1 MGEAAAQVQTVVS
14 RLLHEVER
22 EEDEVTRKVK
32 REAEE

>member
-1 MGEAAAQVQTVVS
+1 VQAAAS
-14 RLLHEVER
+14 RLLREVER

>member
-1 MGEAAAQVQTVVS
+1 VQATTS